1 MRVNI
6 RYRTVILQMNPNR
19 DMKKELRKSM
29 EYIQSFMEMS
39 RIEIQKLLYYKWK
52 SMNISI
58 STNTISLLTQRF
70 SGTATGKDKKFLYVY
85 DLNSRFVF
93 DKEWFLEVQLH
104 SKTGKHIEP
113 RIRIP
118 VHRTE
123 VPYYSDI
130 QDMVGYGTTITEEA
144 DKWFA
149 YVQIPVYS
157 HEDEW
162 KEKIVGIDFNFR
174 KWVAAMSDERPL
186 IFNVKKYTDR
196 IDQIHK
202 QISKKQSAMRD
213 EIDTNKINIIE
224 REIKELYSLRDF
236 AVKEAHGNFISEIKK
251 RFGFCTLAVEE
262 VSTMYRMGVHD
273 KGMNNN
279 WLYKKTAL
287 SQFQLRAMSHGL
299 DVVEINP
306 SYTSQVCHRCGHIGI
321 SYGKGKRLF
330 KCMNCGLKDY
340 HRDINAAR
348 NIAKLGQGH
357 TFDFKSLAEEKKI
370 LVKR

>member
-1 MRVNI
+1 MD
-6 RYRTVILQMNPNR
+6 PDR
-19 DMKKELRKSM
+19 DAKKELRKSM
-29 EYIQSFMEMS
+29 EWIQSFMEMS
-39 RIEIQKLLYYKWK
+39 SIEIQKLLYYKWK
-52 SMNISI
+52 SMNIPI
-58 STNTISLLTQRF
+58 STSTISLLTQRF
-70 SGTATGKDKKFLYVY
+70 STTATGKDKKFLYVY

-93 DKEWFLEVQLH
+93 DREWFLEVQLH

-149 YVQIPVYS
+149 YVQIPVDS

-162 KEKIVGIDFNFR
+162 KEKIVGVDFNFR

-202 QISKKQSAMRD
+202 QISRKQSVMRD
-213 EIDTNKINIIE
+213 EITANKINIIE

-236 AVKEAHGNFISEIKK
+236 VVKEAHGNFISEIKK

-262 VSTMYRMGVHD
+262 VSTMYRMGGHD
-273 KGMNNN
+273 KGMTNN

-299 DVVEINP
+299 DVVEITLLHFSGMP
-306 SYTSQVCHRCGHIGI
+306 
-321 SYGKGKRLF
+321 
-330 KCMNCGLKDY
+330 
-340 HRDINAAR
+340 
-348 NIAKLGQGH
+348 
-357 TFDFKSLAEEKKI
+357 
-370 LVKR
+370 